1 MTKKQQEKP
10 SRSFAGIAGIIAVAT
25 LISKVFGLVRQQAI
39 SAVFGLGAAADAFNY
54 AYTIPG
60 FLLILLGGINGPF
73 YSAVVSVLAK
83 RDKEEAA
90 PLVEAITTLIAM
102 VLLGVAIFIFIFAP
116 NLIDIFAPGLQD
128 PSKVLVRDIAI
139 TQLRIMSPMAVIA
152 GLIGIGFGVLN
163 AANQYWLPSI
173 SPLISSSAVL
183 VAIGIFYFRIGNN
196 PGVNQSTY
204 AVVGGTFLAFGF
216 LTGAVLQWFVQLIA
230 QTKSGMGKL
239 RLNFN
244 FNQPGLG
251 EIIRIM
257 LPATFSSGMLQINL
271 YTDLYFASTI
281 PTTGV
286 AAALANAGLLT
297 QTPLGIISNVT
308 LVPLLPI
315 FARLAAPENW
325 QELKLRIRQGIILA
339 AFTMLPLGALMVT
352 LAEPIVRIVY
362 ERGRFSGTD
371 SALVASLLVVSG
383 MGMFV
388 YLVRDVIVR
397 VFYALGDGET
407 PFRISTINI
416 FLNAFLD
423 YLFVRVL
430 DFGAPGLVAAT
441 VGVNA
446 SSIIMLLFLLNK
458 RLNGLPFGEW
468 SLPILGLGFGSFLT
482 GIASFLT
489 LQGMQQFLGTEG
501 LFIQLLQ
508 LAISSLIGLGVFA
521 VVALMLKIPEVNA
534 FVSRLRQKFLKR

>member
-1 MTKKQQEKP
+1 MTKQQEKS

-83 RDKEEAA
+83 RKKEEAA
-90 PLVEAITTLIAM
+90 PLVEAITTLIAS
-102 VLLGVAIFIFIFAP
+102 VLLLVAIFIFIFAP

-128 PSKVLVRDIAI
+128 PSKVLVRNIAV

-152 GLIGIGFGVLN
+152 GLIGVGFGVLN

-183 VAIGIFYFRIGNN
+183 IAIGIFYFQIGNSPDITPN
-196 PGVNQSTY
+196 TY
-204 AVVGGTFLAFGF
+204 AIVGGTFLAGGF
-216 LTGAVLQWFVQLIA
+216 VAGAILQWFVQLIA
-230 QTKSGMGKL
+230 QTRSGMGRL
-239 RLNFN
+239 RLRFD

-251 EIIRIM
+251 EILRIM

-271 YTDLYFASTI
+271 YTDLYFASNI
-281 PTTGV
+281 PVTGV

-362 ERGRFSGTD
+362 ERGKFSGTD
-371 SALVASLLVVSG
+371 SAMVASLLVVSG

-388 YLVRDVIVR
+388 YLVRDVVVR

-407 PFRISTINI
+407 PFRISMINI

-423 YLFVRVL
+423 YLFVRVF

-446 SSIIMLLFLLNK
+446 SSILMLLFLLNK
-458 RLNGLPFGEW
+458 KLNGLPFAEW
-468 SLPILGLGFGSFLT
+468 SLPILGLAFGSLLT
-482 GIASFLT
+482 GATSFAT
-489 LQGMQQFLGTEG
+489 LRGMQQFLGTEG

-508 LAISSLIGLGVFA
+508 LIISSLIGLSAFA
-521 VVALMLKIPEVNA
+521 IVAAMLKLPEVNT
-534 FVSRLRQKFLKR
+534 FTSRLRQKFLKR